1 VFCGKQAWEY
11 FVYFVYSIYLSNLFI
26 QFIYPIYLSNLK
38 TGIKFKDNNI
48 RYSMVFFPW
57 EHVKWYTR
65 TTCNDATGVYGMN
78 LMSEDDKWKIE
89 MNSDQ
94 LYLNSLREKITVYDD
109 NNAGMNNSNNSISPI
124 EFALP
129 ISPVIT
135 TISPVANSGAGLH
148 KNQHQA
154 PVGNTW
160 EYYKKIVNPYELV
173 YTQNKYDQFPDSVAL
188 IHPLSRSYFK
198 MIEILRVA
206 DFFKSFSGKRI
217 RSGHVCEGPGGFIE
231 AFIDECNK
239 NHIGTINSVAMT
251 LKSTQNSIP
260 GWKKA
265 NMFLK
270 KYNKIIKILYGKDD
284 TGNILNIDNANS
296 FINYVRGGSGSGLVN
311 IFTGDG
317 GFDFSM
323 NYDIHERLVYPLIES
338 STVIGMNVLAPG
350 GMMILKFFDIYTEPM
365 KKILFYLSKNFN
377 RWTLYKPATSRPC
390 NSEMYFIGQDRVSS
404 SHLIPP
410 TKDNMEQELSADFRK
425 LLDDRIHDIVL
436 YQIQYLEKV
445 FDLIKELEENQ
456 GNRAGDG
463 TDIVKEILER
473 HLVYS
478 FIWCIRFNIPV
489 DIRRFHLIEASQIY
503 QQAVCRQQ

>member
-1 VFCGKQAWEY
+1 
-11 FVYFVYSIYLSNLFI
+11 
-26 QFIYPIYLSNLK
+26 
-38 TGIKFKDNNI
+38 
-48 RYSMVFFPW
+48 MVFFPW
-57 EHVKWYTR
+57 EHVKWYSR
-65 TTCNDATGVYGMN
+65 TTCNDATGVYGAN
-78 LMSEDDKWKIE
+78 SIGDDDKWKIE

-94 LYLNSLREKITVYDD
+94 LYLNSLREKITAYDED
-109 NNAGMNNSNNSISPI
+109 NTTGGHNSISPI
-124 EFALP
+124 VFSLP
-129 ISPVIT
+129 AVPAVPSISPV
-135 TISPVANSGAGLH
+135 VNAGAGNH
-148 KNQHQA
+148 KNQQTT
-154 PVGNTW
+154 VGNTW

-198 MIEILRVA
+198 MIEILRIT

-231 AFIDECNK
+231 AFIDECNA
-239 NHIGTINSVAMT
+239 NHIATINSVAMT

-270 KYNKIIKILYGKDD
+270 KYNKTIKILYGKDD
-284 TGNILNIDNANS
+284 TGNILNVDNANS
-296 FINYVRGGSGSGLVN
+296 FINYVQTGGGASGGGASGGGAGGGGGSGSGLVN

-323 NYDIHERLVYPLIES
+323 NYDIHEKLVYPLIES
-338 STVIGMNVLAPG
+338 SVVIGMNVLAPG
-350 GMMILKFFDIYTEPM
+350 GMIILKFFDIYTEPM

-390 NSEMYFIGQDRVSS
+390 NSELYFIGQDRIISS
-404 SHLIPP
+404 YLIPP
-410 TKDNMEQELSADFRK
+410 TKANMEQEISADFRK
-425 LLDDRIHDIVL
+425 LLDNRIQDIVL

-445 FDLIKELEENQ
+445 FNLIQQLEEGEVKDEKQ
-456 GNRAGDG
+456 GKK
-463 TDIVKEILER
+463 TDIVKEMLER

-503 QQAVCRQQ
+503 QQAVSRQQ